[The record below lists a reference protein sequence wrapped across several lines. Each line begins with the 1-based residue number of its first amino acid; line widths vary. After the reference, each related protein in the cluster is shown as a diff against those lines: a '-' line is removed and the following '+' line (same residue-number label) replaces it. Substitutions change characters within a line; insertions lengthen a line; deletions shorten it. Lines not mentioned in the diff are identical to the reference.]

1 MKPVIGISC
10 NYDFKSENTMLYRGY
25 YEAVLRA
32 GGLPFLI
39 ACSDMVRAKDL
50 MGHIDGLLLTGGQD
64 INPYLFGQDP
74 DPNIA
79 SVNPIRD
86 ELELGLC
93 REAIDRNMPVLGI
106 CKGLQIM
113 AIASGASLYQDIGTG
128 YGRPTICHN
137 QKAPGC
143 YGIHE
148 IDLKPNSLLR
158 DILKA
163 DKLRVNSFHHQA
175 VKDPGKSLEVSARAS
190 DLIIEAIE
198 STSLS
203 FFLGVQWHPEKML
216 ERDSRMLCLFK
227 ALVERAGLNRS

>member
-1 MKPVIGISC
+1 M
-10 NYDFKSENTMLYRGY
+10 
-25 YEAVLRA
+25 
-32 GGLPFLI
+32 
-39 ACSDMVRAKDL
+39 
-50 MGHIDGLLLTGGQD
+50 Q
-64 INPYLFGQDP
+64 
-74 DPNIA
+74 
-79 SVNPIRD
+79 
-86 ELELGLC
+86 
-93 REAIDRNMPVLGI
+93 EAIDRNMPVLGI

-203 FFLGVQWHPEKML
+203 FSWVSSGIPKKCWKETVGCFAYLKPLLRGL
-216 ERDSRMLCLFK
+216 
-227 ALVERAGLNRS
+227 ALIGLKKGPI